1 MRLKDRQVKLLGQS
15 NEMDLVRLEYK
26 TKSGET
32 AVALYERRVW
42 HQAPSKVLNEMFY
55 PRVANAP
62 LTVVHPAETAGKT
75 KRPRSAKTP
84 RA

>member
-1 MRLKDRQVKLLGQS
+1 MRLKDRQVKLLGQ
-15 NEMDLVRLEYK
+15 NKEMHLIDLEYT
-26 TKSGET
+26 TKSGERAI
-32 AVALYERRVW
+32 AVYERVFWR
-42 HQAPSKVLNEMFY
+42 QAPSKVLDEMFY